1 MEVPPI
7 GIANILG
14 AKCEVNRRTS
24 SEYCLGPDPPMVA
37 DTIYRYMEDLG
48 GLKHILTGL
57 PEG

>member
-24 SEYCLGPDPPMVA
+24 SEYCLGPVWLL
-37 DTIYRYMEDLG
+37 TIYRYMEDLG